1 MLQKVVNRIQALT
14 TLNVVSCPA
23 SVVMIKL
30 CTREVIMTMND
41 GHDFTEQRIPEDIGT
56 YVVMLLLE
64 TSMRMLYKVSHCT
77 GCISTIARL
86 S

>member
-1 MLQKVVNRIQALT
+1 
-14 TLNVVSCPA
+14 
-23 SVVMIKL
+23 
-30 CTREVIMTMND
+30 MTMND

-64 TSMRMLYKVSHCT
+64 ISMRMLYKVSHCT
-77 GCISTIARL
+77 GCISTITQM